1 MPTPKSNFLEKQNFS
16 ASFSTQT
23 FQQEKKPKKKIDEG
37 IDRRKNQP
45 RFLLISKSVVVTSLN
60 KVFGVAD
67 TNNKNKNS
75 INDFCN

>member
-37 IDRRKNQP
+37 IDRKNQP

-67 TNNKNKNS
+67 TSNNNNS